1 MATYTLY
8 GNFGSDV
15 RVILKVTLFDLEHNI
30 WHQHVAL
37 HSVYINRK
45 CQIDK
50 TYGTL
55 SGLMY
60 ILLDTHTFDLPT
72 LILLKL

>member
-15 RVILKVTLFDLEHNI
+15 RVILKVTLFDLEHITFCISTLRCILCTQMYTNK
-30 WHQHVAL
+30 
-37 HSVYINRK
+37 K

-50 TYGTL
+50 TYGTSSRL
-55 SGLMY
+55 ITMHIFWIHS
-60 ILLDTHTFDLPT
+60 IFLL
-72 LILLKL
+72 